1 MDKKLELEKM
11 CKESWERLKRT
22 EEALG
27 IDSSE
32 ARMFR
37 AEWSAFNRAYRLLY
51 SERIDYYIGV

>member
-11 CKESWERLKRT
+11 CKESWERLHRT

-27 IDSSE
+27 IDSPE

-37 AEWSAFNRAYRLLY
+37 AEWSAFYRSYRLLFDDV
-51 SERIDYYIGV
+51 IVF

>member
-11 CKESWERLKRT
+11 CKESWERLNRT

-27 IDSSE
+27 IDSPE

-37 AEWSAFNRAYRLLY
+37 AEWSAFYRSYRLLFGDVIVY
-51 SERIDYYIGV
+51 NI